1 MMLSICTAQ
10 LNFVV
15 GDMPGNAQKIIAA
28 AHEAHAQGAR
38 LLLTP
43 ELAIC
48 GYAAEDLFL
57 RPAFLAACDDAVK
70 TVARETAGLNGLA
83 IVLGHPQ
90 KLAAGDPAFSPCLN
104 AASVLRHGQIEQ
116 TYAKRELPNYQVFDE
131 RRYFVAGQSPCTSKT
146 QGDWPAT
153 K

>member
-1 MMLSICTAQ
+1 MTLSICTAQ

-28 AHEAHAQGAR
+28 AREAHALGAQ

-43 ELAIC
+43 ELAVC

-70 TVARETAGLNGLA
+70 AVARVVKKA
-83 IVLGHPQ
+83 
-90 KLAAGDPAFSPCLN
+90 PAVVVSVTRKPY
-104 AASVLRHGQIEQ
+104 ASDV
-116 TYAKRELPNYQVFDE
+116 K
-131 RRYFVAGQSPCTSKT
+131 
-146 QGDWPAT
+146 
-153 K
+153 

>member
-1 MMLSICTAQ
+1 MTLSICTAQ

-15 GDMPGNAQKIIAA
+15 GDMPGNAQKIIDAA
-28 AHEAHAQGAR
+28 RQAHAAGAQ

-70 TVARETAGLNGLA
+70 TVPAR
-83 IVLGHPQ
+83 PQ
-90 KLAAGDPAFSPCLN
+90 G
-104 AASVLRHGQIEQ
+104 
-116 TYAKRELPNYQVFDE
+116 
-131 RRYFVAGQSPCTSKT
+131 
-146 QGDWPAT
+146 
-153 K
+153 

>member
-57 RPAFLAACDDAVK
+57 RPA
-70 TVARETAGLNGLA
+70 TE
-83 IVLGHPQ
+83 PS
-90 KLAAGDPAFSPCLN
+90 AFRAN
-104 AASVLRHGQIEQ
+104 
-116 TYAKRELPNYQVFDE
+116 E
-131 RRYFVAGQSPCTSKT
+131 RPSKT
-146 QGDWPAT
+146 TSSCPPTRWA
-153 K
+153 